1 MISQMRNGRM
11 KVRLILAIVLLTF
24 GFLVLVNS
32 PDALSAA
39 QNMLTGLV
47 ELWQDFISKDIVG
60 IV

>member
-1 MISQMRNGRM
+1 MTSQMRNGRM

-32 PDALSAA
+32 PDGLSAA
-39 QNMLTGLV
+39 HRMLTALV

-60 IV
+60 RV

>member
-1 MISQMRNGRM
+1 MTSQMRNGRM

-32 PDALSAA
+32 PDGLSAA
-39 QNMLTGLV
+39 QSMLTGLV